1 MLLGQLLTSVTDPLR
16 IVYLFGSILGLDL
29 ERAQALLEAPTRL
42 RALRLMGAYLMHE
55 VQALELRQHIADQAR
70 TEINQQQREYLLRQQ
85 LRAIQAELGEQNLE
99 QAEARSLRQ
108 RFEAAD
114 LPEET
119 RQEAEREL
127 ARLEKMSAA
136 SPDYHIGRDYLEFIL
151 DLPWRRSD
159 EGEIDLAR
167 ARQALDEDH
176 YDLKELKERILEHLG
191 VLKLNPMAKAPIL
204 CFV

>member
-1 MLLGQLLTSVTDPLR
+1 LTWRVRVLPAPEDQSAEVEASHRIVLELAGRALTFVEPEVQMLLGQLLTSVTDPLR

-136 SPDYHIGRDYLEFIL
+136 SPDYHIGR
-151 DLPWRRSD
+151 
-159 EGEIDLAR
+159 
-167 ARQALDEDH
+167 
-176 YDLKELKERILEHLG
+176 
-191 VLKLNPMAKAPIL
+191 
-204 CFV
+204 